1 MANEVWT
8 EVLGFIKRE
17 ELANPISLTNRHIH
31 QICWPRLHG
40 NRVMAH
46 EVDHVIIVQARR
58 HETQAIM
65 LINRKEV
72 PIADSPPPDYITQF
86 GFIEIKYVN
95 A

>member
-46 EVDHVIIVQARR
+46 EADDMKIVRR
-58 HETQAIM
+58 YESGNAFM
-65 LINRKEV
+65 VSSRKEV
-72 PIADSPPPDYITQF
+72 PFAECPPPNYITQF
-86 GFIEIKYVN
+86 RFIQIQ
-95 A
+95 

>member
-1 MANEVWT
+1 
-8 EVLGFIKRE
+8 
-17 ELANPISLTNRHIH
+17 
-31 QICWPRLHG
+31 
-40 NRVMAH
+40 MAH